1 MLQVERQESTLVLQ
15 FVGKIM
21 LGFDFSG
28 LDLLLVHFPSVY
40 TERYSYISVCI
51 PHVGMIA

>member
-1 MLQVERQESTLVLQ
+1 MLQVERQEGTLVLQ

-21 LGFDFSG
+21 LGLDFSG

-40 TERYSYISVCI
+40 AERYIYISVCI

>member
-1 MLQVERQESTLVLQ
+1 MLQVERQEGTLVLQ

-21 LGFDFSG
+21 LGFDLSG
-28 LDLLLVHFPSVY
+28 LDILLVHFPSVY
-40 TERYSYISVCI
+40 AERYSYISVCK